1 MAKSLIF
8 VAALAAF
15 ALALCILLAGPG
27 ARFGV
32 WDYSAGLKII
42 RTVSAPAPLAGGVSL
57 SPIFTVAALA
67 FIGAVVALALRWFS
81 LAPIALVAALAAGAA
96 GMVPVKM
103 KQAVE
108 ANPFIHDITTD
119 FANPPAI
126 LAAAD
131 LPRKNPPEY
140 LGDAAAPNSDGLT
153 VREAQANAFP
163 DIAPLR
169 VSMSLADAT
178 ARAKGVVEDMG
189 MEILAEGP
197 GGGAAGDGWRIEAVY
212 TSVWFGFKDDFIVR
226 LKQEGEQVRID
237 LRSKSRVGGS
247 DLAPMRRACASLLR
261 GLTALT
267 SRSAAVMTG
276 CANNRP

>member
-1 MAKSLIF
+1 MVKFLIG
-8 VAALAAF
+8 VVALAAF

-42 RTVSAPAPLAGGVSL
+42 RTVSAPAPVGGGVSL

-67 FIGAVVALALRWFS
+67 LIGAVAAFALRWFS
-81 LAPIALVAALAAGAA
+81 LAPIALIAALAAGAA

-140 LGDAAAPNSDGLT
+140 LGDDAAPNSDGLT
-153 VREAQANAFP
+153 VREAQATAFP
-163 DIAPLR
+163 DIAPLYAT
-169 VSMSLADAT
+169 MPLADAT
-178 ARAKGVVEDMG
+178 ARAKTVIDAMG

-197 GGGAAGDGWRIEAVY
+197 GGAGAGDGWRIEAVY
-212 TSVWFGFKDDFIVR
+212 TSTWFGFKDDFIVR
-226 LKQEGEQVRID
+226 LAPEGDRVRID

-247 DLAPMRRACASLLR
+247 DLGAN
-261 GLTALT
+261 
-267 SRSAAVMTG
+267 AARVRDFIKRFN
-276 CANNRP
+276 AA